1 MQRPGFDVQGP
12 PLNAAQAAAVAH
24 GEGPLLV
31 FAGAGSGKTRVIT
44 YRVAHLVEAMRVP
57 PRRILAV
64 TFTNKA
70 AGEMRERLEKLL
82 GGVAGEAWVGTF
94 HSTCARLLRRYHE
107 SASLPRDFVIY
118 DDADQRS
125 VVGRV
130 LKELGYDDRRY
141 PPRLMLSR
149 IMKEK
154 QEGRGP
160 AELVSESYVDD
171 VARAVFEGYERYMR
185 ASGAVDFEDL
195 IGLTARLGEDQDSL
209 AGRELRERFW
219 HVLVD
224 EFQDTNRMQYRLVRA
239 LAARRNLVVVGDD
252 DQSIYRWRGGDV
264 RLIRNFRHDYPDAQ
278 IVKLE
283 ENYRSSGHIVRSA
296 LGVIRPSAEREPKE
310 LYTNNAAGAKVRVV
324 GLRDERDEALYVVA
338 RTKEA
343 LAAGVDATR
352 VAVFYRIHAMSRVL
366 EEVFR
371 LEGVPYRVVGG
382 TRFFDR
388 AEVKDLVAYL
398 RLAAN
403 PRSDVDFVR
412 VVNVPA
418 RGIGQNTIEKLV
430 EHATARGTSLYDA
443 LDSLDASALGAAP
456 RKKLA
461 AFRATVDGFR
471 EAAGRTSPSDLA
483 RRVLAETGY
492 LAMLEA
498 ENSAESDAR
507 RENLQELLAS
517 MAEYE
522 EAAASAGE
530 PPTLSGYL
538 ERVSLASSP
547 DEERS
552 MPRVSLMT
560 VHSAK
565 GLEYEVVFLV
575 GMEEQIFP
583 YARGGDEESIDE
595 EEERRLAYVAVT
607 RARQRLHLTHV
618 AMRTIFGNTRCSG
631 PSRFLGDL
639 PPDSVEEIKP
649 AGNPFVR
656 AQPAWA
662 PNSSFR
668 SNPPASSGGYR
679 GGRGAGRSGPPSY
692 GGAGRSGPP
701 AYGAGRPAIE
711 AGPPPSGGAAYGR
724 GAPGG
729 GAAPAPGERYV
740 ERDEGAADGGGEA
753 VALRVGSRVRHP
765 RFGEGRVQSVHGGSD
780 PAVVANF
787 PGWGEKKVLVRFL
800 QPA

>member
-1 MQRPGFDVQGP
+1 MQRPGSDVQGP
-12 PLNAAQAAAVAH
+12 PLNAPQAAAVAH

-44 YRVAHLVEAMRVP
+44 YRVAHLIEGLHVP

-70 AGEMRERLEKLL
+70 AGEMRERLGRLL
-82 GGVAGEAWVGTF
+82 GPGVAGEAWVGTF

-107 SASLPRDFVIY
+107 AAGLPRDFVIY

-125 VVGRV
+125 VVARV
-130 LKELGYDDRRY
+130 LKELGYDERRY
-141 PPRLMLSR
+141 PPRLVLSR

-160 AELVSESYVDD
+160 AELASESYVDD
-171 VARAVFEGYERYMR
+171 VVRAVFEGYERYMR

-195 IGLTARLGEDQDSL
+195 IGVTARLAEDGDALS
-209 AGRELRERFW
+209 GREMRERFW

-224 EFQDTNRMQYRLVRA
+224 EFQDTNHMQYRLVRA
-239 LAARRNLVVVGDD
+239 LAERRNLCVVGDD

-264 RLIRNFRHDYPDAQ
+264 RLIRNFKHDFPDAVV
-278 IVKLE
+278 VKLE

-296 LGVIRPSAEREPKE
+296 LGVIRPSREREPKE
-310 LYTNNAAGAKVRVV
+310 LYTNNPAGARVRVV
-324 GLRDERDEALYVVA
+324 GVRDERDEALYVVA
-338 RTKEA
+338 RVKEA
-343 LAAGVDATR
+343 LAEGFDATR
-352 VAVFYRIHAMSRVL
+352 VAVFYRIHAMSRVI

-418 RGIGQNTIEKLV
+418 RGIGQNSVERLM
-430 EHATARGTSLYDA
+430 EHASKRGTSLYDA
-443 LDSLDASALGAAP
+443 LDSLDDSSLGAAA
-456 RKKLA
+456 KKKFA
-461 AFRATVDGFR
+461 AFRATLDGFR
-471 EAAGRTSPSDLA
+471 EAAARVAPTDLG

-498 ENSAESDAR
+498 ENTAESDAR

-522 EAAASAGE
+522 EAAAAAGE

-547 DEERS
+547 DEEKTL
-552 MPRVSLMT
+552 PRVSLMT

-565 GLEYEVVFLV
+565 GLEYDLVFIV
-575 GMEEQIFP
+575 GLEEQIFP
-583 YARGGDEESIDE
+583 YARGGDDENIDE
-595 EEERRLAYVAVT
+595 EEERRLAYVALT
-607 RARQRLHLTHV
+607 RARKRLHLLHTS
-618 AMRTIFGNTRCSG
+618 MRTLFGNTRCSG
-631 PSRFLGDL
+631 PSRFLSDL
-639 PPDSVEEIKP
+639 PSDAVEEIRP

-656 AQPAWA
+656 GAQPAWG
-662 PNSSFR
+662 PNSGFR
-668 SNPPASSGGYR
+668 SSPPPSSGGPR
-679 GGRGAGRSGPPSY
+679 SGRGRYSSPGSGGYSSPSY
-692 GGAGRSGPP
+692 ARGPDSAPRSAP
-701 AYGAGRPAIE
+701 AR
-711 AGPPPSGGAAYGR
+711 
-724 GAPGG
+724 
-729 GAAPAPGERYV
+729 PAPGERYV
-740 ERDEGAADGGGEA
+740 ERDESAVSSSGEA
-753 VALRVGSRVRHP
+753 IALRVGSRVRHP

>member
-1 MQRPGFDVQGP
+1 MQHAPGFVDAPGPAAGP
-12 PLNAAQAAAVAH
+12 PLNPSQAAAVTH

-70 AGEMRERLEKLL
+70 AGEMRERLERLL
-82 GGVAGEAWVGTF
+82 GGGVAGEAWVGTF
-94 HSTCARLLRRYHE
+94 HSTCARLLRRHHE
-107 SASLPRDFVIY
+107 SAQLPKDFTIY

-125 VVGRV
+125 VVARV

-141 PPRLMLSR
+141 PPRSVLSR

-160 AELVSESYVDD
+160 AELASESYVDD
-171 VARAVFEGYERYMR
+171 VVRAVFEGYERYLR

-195 IGLTARLGEDQDSL
+195 IGRTARLAEDQDSL
-209 AGRELRERFW
+209 GGREVRERFW

-264 RLIRNFRHDYPDAQ
+264 RLIRNFRHDYPDAKV
-278 IVKLE
+278 VKLE

-296 LGVIRPSAEREPKE
+296 LGVIRPSREREPKE
-310 LYTNNAAGAKVRVV
+310 LFTNNDPGAKVRVV
-324 GLRDERDEALYVVA
+324 AVRDERDEALYVVA
-338 RTKEA
+338 RVKEA

-352 VAVFYRIHAMSRVL
+352 VAVFYRIHAMSRVI

-388 AEVKDLVAYL
+388 AEVKDLLAYL
-398 RLAAN
+398 RLSVN
-403 PRSDVDFVR
+403 PRSDVDFAR
-412 VVNVPA
+412 VVNVPG
-418 RGIGQNTIEKLV
+418 RGIGQSTVDKLL
-430 EHATARGTSLYDA
+430 EHAGRRGTSLYDA
-443 LDSLDASALGAAP
+443 LDSLGESALGAAP

-461 AFRATVDGFR
+461 AFRAMVDGFR
-471 EAAGRTSPSDLA
+471 EAAAAAAPSDLG

-498 ENSAESDAR
+498 ENTAESDAR

-522 EAAASAGE
+522 EGARAAGE
-530 PPTLSGYL
+530 PATLSGYL

-547 DEERS
+547 DEEKS
-552 MPRVSLMT
+552 LPRVSLMT

-583 YARGGDEESIDE
+583 YARGGDDESIDE
-595 EEERRLAYVAVT
+595 EEERRLAYVAIT
-607 RARQRLHLTHV
+607 RARKQLHLLHT
-618 AMRTIFGNTRCSG
+618 AMRTLFGNTRCSG

-639 PPDSVEEIKP
+639 PPEAVEEHKAP
-649 AGNPFVR
+649 GNPFARV
-656 AQPAWA
+656 AQPAWGQ
-662 PNSSFR
+662 NSSFR
-668 SNPPASSGGYR
+668 SGPPSGRGR
-679 GGRGAGRSGPPSY
+679 GGPGAGRYAGP
-692 GGAGRSGPP
+692 GAGRYDATPP
-701 AYGAGRPAIE
+701 A
-711 AGPPPSGGAAYGR
+711 AYAR
-724 GAPGG
+724 AGAPGG
-729 GAAPAPGERYV
+729 NGGPAPGARAPGERYV
-740 ERDEGAADGGGEA
+740 ERDEAADAAGGEG
-753 VALRVGSRVRHP
+753 VALRVGSRVRHA
-765 RFGEGRVQSVHGGSD
+765 RFGEGKVQSVHGGAD
-780 PAVVANF
+780 PAVSAVF